1 MPDRSLLELAR
12 AVAADADEAAG
23 EEVEAYV
30 ANSRETS
37 VRAFAGD
44 VEQLASAES
53 AGIGVRVVRSG
64 RVGFAWVASLGES
77 SAREALAAAR
87 DNVTYASVDEHA
99 GLARPDGLPA
109 AELDLWRDQ
118 LAATPADE
126 KVALVLE
133 LERAV
138 RAADRRI
145 RQVVHA
151 DYSDGLTESAVAT
164 STGIFASSRRTI
176 CHLFVYAIAGEG
188 DETQTGFGYSAGR
201 SLPELDL
208 DRCARDAV
216 DRATRMLG
224 ATKPRSAQLPVV
236 LDRRVSATLLGILAG
251 TLSGEEVAKGR
262 SLFANRVGEQVAH
275 GGLTLV
281 DDPTA
286 PEALGATPFDAE
298 GLATRRNVLIER
310 GRLTGYLYDTHSARA
325 AGTQSTGAAVRGG
338 YWTTPGVGAR
348 AISLQPGELSQEQIL
363 SDVGDG
369 LFVQSISG
377 VHSGVNRVSGDF
389 SVGAEGLM
397 IRDGA
402 LAEPVREMT
411 IASTLQRMLQHV
423 RHVGAD
429 LEWLPGQAAGMTLAI
444 DDVSLGGA

>member
-1 MPDRSLLELAR
+1 VRDRPLLELAQ
-12 AVAADADEAAG
+12 AVAADADGASG

-30 ANSRETS
+30 ARSRETT
-37 VRAFAGD
+37 VRAFAGE
-44 VEQLASAES
+44 VEQFASAEY
-53 AGIGVRVVRSG
+53 AGIGVRVVRGG
-64 RVGFAWVASLGES
+64 RVGFAWVASLDES
-77 SAREALAAAR
+77 SASEALAAAR
-87 DNVTYASVDEHA
+87 DNVIYASHDDHA
-99 GLARPDGLPA
+99 ALARPDGVQA
-109 AELDLWRDQ
+109 AELDLWREQ

-138 RAADRRI
+138 RAADGRI
-145 RQVVHA
+145 RQVVNA
-151 DYSDGLTESAVAT
+151 DYSDGLSESAVAT
-164 STGIFASSRRTI
+164 STGISASSRRTV
-176 CHLFVYAIAGEG
+176 CHLFVSAIAGEG

-216 DRATRMLG
+216 ERATRMLG
-224 ATKPRSAQLPVV
+224 ARKPRSSQLPIV

-262 SLFANRVGEQVAH
+262 SLFANRVGEQVARNSI
-275 GGLTLV
+275 TLV
-281 DDPTA
+281 DDPTV

-298 GLATRRNVLIER
+298 GLATRRNVLIE
-310 GRLTGYLYDTHSARA
+310 GGTLTSYLHDTHSARA
-325 AGTQSTGAAVRGG
+325 AGTRSTGAAVRGG
-338 YWTTPGVGAR
+338 YRTTPGVGAR
-348 AISLQPGELSQEQIL
+348 AISLLPGRLSQEQII
-363 SDVGDG
+363 SDVGEG

-377 VHSGVNRVSGDF
+377 AHSGVNRVSGDF

-397 IRDGA
+397 IREGT

-423 RHVGAD
+423 RHVGSD
-429 LEWLPGQAAGMTLAI
+429 LEWLPGQAAGLTLAI